1 MLRADERRDIVGE
14 LHMRGLHNLVEK
26 ILAHTDARTVAACHQ
41 VQKLSTKKSGQGGEL
56 IHICKKKSMSCV
68 RCGQQILL
76 NVQL

>member
-41 VQKLSTKKSGQGGEL
+41 VKKLSTKKSGQVGEL
-56 IHICKKKSMSCV
+56 LYVKNKA
-68 RCGQQILL
+68 
-76 NVQL
+76 

>member
-41 VQKLSTKKSGQGGEL
+41 VKSCQQRSLGRWG
-56 IHICKKKSMSCV
+56 SCYM
-68 RCGQQILL
+68 
-76 NVQL
+76 

>member
-41 VQKLSTKKSGQGGEL
+41 VQKLSTKKSGQVGEWVSGQVGEL
-56 IHICKKKSMSCV
+56 LYVKNKA
-68 RCGQQILL
+68 
-76 NVQL
+76 

>member
-41 VQKLSTKKSGQGGEL
+41 VKKLLYVNDKA
-56 IHICKKKSMSCV
+56 
-68 RCGQQILL
+68 
-76 NVQL
+76 

>member
-41 VQKLSTKKSGQGGEL
+41 VQKLSTKKSGQVGGWVGRCEL
-56 IHICKKKSMSCV
+56 LHICKK
-68 RCGQQILL
+68 
-76 NVQL
+76 